1 MRFSA
6 RRDKNVRF
14 SAILCKLILR
24 ILSKVVSL
32 HNVIVGD
39 SKKSTGTQPSCRGG
53 YLLNYTL
60 LGPSSRTC
68 PGVRA
73 SLVHD
78 LSAKTAYRRQFIV
91 KKQEIIT
98 RNADL
103 ESINR

>member
-24 ILSKVVSL
+24 ISAIVVSL

-53 YLLNYTL
+53 YLLNECRFREHKSLTL
-60 LGPSSRTC
+60 QI
-68 PGVRA
+68 
-73 SLVHD
+73 
-78 LSAKTAYRRQFIV
+78 KTSWYDTGREMVDKI
-91 KKQEIIT
+91 
-98 RNADL
+98 
-103 ESINR
+103 

>member
-1 MRFSA
+1 M
-6 RRDKNVRF
+6 DE
-14 SAILCKLILR
+14 
-24 ILSKVVSL
+24 
-32 HNVIVGD
+32 G
-39 SKKSTGTQPSCRGG
+39 
-53 YLLNYTL
+53 
-60 LGPSSRTC
+60 
-68 PGVRA
+68 A